1 MTADHPDNLNEM
13 LSVIAD
19 AMADGTPLSVSGCAS
34 KSDWGYAI
42 ADARPVSV
50 DRWAGIIDYQ
60 PDELILTVRAGTPM
74 TEINKT
80 LANKNQM
87 LGFEPPDP
95 SVLFAKTDISN
106 KGSIGGVLATNSSGS
121 RRLTAGAARDFLLG
135 FEAASGR
142 GERFRSGG
150 KVVKNVTGYDLSKLI
165 CGSFGTLAIMDEL
178 TLKTLPRPEDSKS
191 VLIPAADLAAAVRHI
206 AAILATPHEPSA
218 AAILPSDIAA
228 LAGLDTGLDPGLD
241 YGQMLAVIRFEGFA
255 ISVNDRVNAVLSL
268 YPDGYSIDDAA
279 SQTLWQAIGNT
290 ALLADAAGD
299 IWKLSCAPSAAPL
312 VINALP
318 DEWPLRYYADWAGG
332 LLWLDVPVGDV
343 TGTILRQALADHG
356 GGFAQLIRDSGNT
369 RSLVPPFQPLSSPQ
383 MALHKRIKAAFDPKG
398 ILNPGRMH
406 HAI

>member
-13 LSVIAD
+13 LSVIAE

-95 SVLFAKTDISN
+95 SVLFAKTDLSN

-178 TLKTLPRPEDSKS
+178 TLKTLPRPEVSKS
-191 VLIPAADLAAAVRHI
+191 VLIPAVDLAAAVRNI

-218 AAILPSDIAA
+218 AAILPSDIVA
-228 LAGLDTGLDPGLD
+228 LASLDSSLD

-268 YPDGYSIDDAA
+268 YPDGDSIDDAA

-299 IWKLSCAPSAAPL
+299 IWKLSCAPSAAPS

-332 LLWLDVPVGDV
+332 LLWLDVPSGGVA
-343 TGTILRQALADHG
+343 GTILRQVLADHG
-356 GGFAQLIRDSGNT
+356 GGFAQLIRDAGNT
-369 RSLVPPFQPLSSPQ
+369 RSLVPPFQPLPSPQ
-383 MALHKRIKAAFDPKG
+383 LELHKRIKAAFDPKG

>member
-13 LSVIAD
+13 LSVIAE

-42 ADARPVSV
+42 ADSRPVSV

-74 TEINKT
+74 TEINET
-80 LANKNQM
+80 LADKNQM

-95 SVLFAKTDISN
+95 SVLFAKTDLSN

-178 TLKTLPRPEDSKS
+178 TLKTLPRPEASKS
-191 VLIPAADLAAAVRHI
+191 VLIPAADLATAVQHI

-228 LAGLDTGLDPGLD
+228 LAGFG

-268 YPDGYSIDDAA
+268 YPDGDSIDDAA
-279 SQTLWQAIGNT
+279 SQTLWQAIGDT

-332 LLWLDVPVGDV
+332 LLWLDVPTGDV
-343 TGTILRQALADHG
+343 AGTILRQVLADHG
-356 GGFAQLIRDSGNT
+356 GGFAQLIRDAGNT
-369 RSLVPPFQPLSSPQ
+369 RSLVPPFQPLPSPQ
-383 MALHKRIKAAFDPKG
+383 LALHKRIKAAFDPKG

>member
-13 LSVIAD
+13 LSVIAE

-95 SVLFAKTDISN
+95 SVLFAKTDLSN

-178 TLKTLPRPEDSKS
+178 TLKTLPRPEVSKS
-191 VLIPAADLAAAVRHI
+191 VLIPAVDLAAAVRNI

-218 AAILPSDIAA
+218 AAILPSDIVA
-228 LAGLDTGLDPGLD
+228 LASLDSSLD

-268 YPDGYSIDDAA
+268 YPDGDSIDDAA

-299 IWKLSCAPSAAPL
+299 IWKLSCAPSAAPS

-332 LLWLDVPVGDV
+332 LLWLDVPSGGVA
-343 TGTILRQALADHG
+343 GTILRQVLADHG
-356 GGFAQLIRDSGNT
+356 GGFAQLIRDAGNT
-369 RSLVPPFQPLSSPQ
+369 RSLVPPFQPLPSSQ
-383 MALHKRIKAAFDPKG
+383 LALHKRIKAAFDPKG

>member
-13 LSVIAD
+13 LSVIAE

-95 SVLFAKTDISN
+95 SVLFAKTDLSN

-178 TLKTLPRPEDSKS
+178 TLKTLPRPEVSKS
-191 VLIPAADLAAAVRHI
+191 VLIPAVDLAAAVRNI

-218 AAILPSDIAA
+218 AAILPSDIVA
-228 LAGLDTGLDPGLD
+228 LASLDSSLDSGLD

-268 YPDGYSIDDAA
+268 YPDGDSIDDAA

-299 IWKLSCAPSAAPL
+299 IWKLSCAPSAAPS

-332 LLWLDVPVGDV
+332 LLWLDVPSGGVA
-343 TGTILRQALADHG
+343 GTILRQVLADHG
-356 GGFAQLIRDSGNT
+356 GGFAQLIRDAGNT
-369 RSLVPPFQPLSSPQ
+369 RSLVPPFQPLPSPQ
-383 MALHKRIKAAFDPKG
+383 LALHKRIKAAFDPKG

>member
-13 LSVIAD
+13 LSVIAE

-34 KSDWGYAI
+34 KSDLGYAI

-80 LANKNQM
+80 LANRNQM

-95 SVLFAKTDISN
+95 SVLFAKTDLSN

-178 TLKTLPRPEDSKS
+178 TLKTLPRPEVSKS
-191 VLIPAADLAAAVRHI
+191 VLIPAVDLAAAVRHI

-218 AAILPSDIAA
+218 AAILPSDIVA
-228 LAGLDTGLDPGLD
+228 LASLDSSLASGLDC
-241 YGQMLAVIRFEGFA
+241 GQMLAVIRFEGFA

-268 YPDGYSIDDAA
+268 YPDGDSIDDAA

-299 IWKLSCAPSAAPL
+299 IWKLSCAPSAAPS

-332 LLWLDVPVGDV
+332 LLWLDVPSGGVA
-343 TGTILRQALADHG
+343 GTILRKVLADHG
-356 GGFAQLIRDSGNT
+356 GGFAQLIRDAGNT
-369 RSLVPPFQPLSSPQ
+369 RSLVPPFQPLPSPQ
-383 MALHKRIKAAFDPKG
+383 LALHKRIKAAFDPKG

>member
-13 LSVIAD
+13 LSVIAE

-42 ADARPVSV
+42 ADSRPVSV

-74 TEINKT
+74 TEINET
-80 LANKNQM
+80 LADKNQM

-95 SVLFAKTDISN
+95 SVLFAKTDLSN

-178 TLKTLPRPEDSKS
+178 TLKTLPRPEASKS
-191 VLIPAADLAAAVRHI
+191 VLIPAADLATAVRHI
-206 AAILATPHEPSA
+206 SAILATPHEPSA

-228 LAGLDTGLDPGLD
+228 LAGFG

-268 YPDGYSIDDAA
+268 YPDGDSIDDAA
-279 SQTLWQAIGNT
+279 SQTLWQAIGDT
-290 ALLADAAGD
+290 ALLGDAAGD

-332 LLWLDVPVGDV
+332 LLWIDVPTGDV
-343 TGTILRQALADHG
+343 AGTILRQVLADHG
-356 GGFAQLIRDSGNT
+356 GGFAQLIRDAGNT
-369 RSLVPPFQPLSSPQ
+369 RSLVPPFQPLPSPQ
-383 MALHKRIKAAFDPKG
+383 LALHKRIKAAFDPKG

>member
-13 LSVIAD
+13 LSVIAE

-95 SVLFAKTDISN
+95 SVLFAKTDLSN

-178 TLKTLPRPEDSKS
+178 TLKTLPRPEVSKS
-191 VLIPAADLAAAVRHI
+191 VLIPAVDLAAAVRHI

-218 AAILPSDIAA
+218 AAILPSDIVA
-228 LAGLDTGLDPGLD
+228 LASLDSSLDC
-241 YGQMLAVIRFEGFA
+241 GQMLAVIRFEGFA

-268 YPDGYSIDDAA
+268 YPDGDSIDDAA

-299 IWKLSCAPSAAPL
+299 IWKLSCAPSAAPS

-332 LLWLDVPVGDV
+332 LLWLDVPSGGVA
-343 TGTILRQALADHG
+343 GTILRQVLADHG
-356 GGFAQLIRDSGNT
+356 GGFAQLIRDAGNT
-369 RSLVPPFQPLSSPQ
+369 RSLVPPFQPLPSPQ
-383 MALHKRIKAAFDPKG
+383 LALHKRIKAAFDPKG

>member
-13 LSVIAD
+13 LSVIAE
-19 AMADGTPLSVSGCAS
+19 AMADGTPLSVWGCAS

-42 ADARPVSV
+42 ADSRQVSV

-74 TEINKT
+74 TEINAT

-95 SVLFAKTDISN
+95 SALFAKTDLRN

-178 TLKTLPRPEDSKS
+178 TLKTLPRPEASKS
-191 VLIPAADLAAAVRHI
+191 ILIPAADLATAVRHI

-228 LAGLDTGLDPGLD
+228 LAGFG
-241 YGQMLAVIRFEGFA
+241 YGQILAVIRFEGFT
-255 ISVNDRVNAVLSL
+255 ISVNDRVNEVLSL
-268 YPDGYSIDDAA
+268 YPDGDSIDDAA
-279 SQTLWQAIGNT
+279 SQTLWKAIGNT

-332 LLWLDVPVGDV
+332 LLWLDVPTGDV
-343 TGTILRQALADHG
+343 VGTILRQVLADHG
-356 GGFAQLIRDSGNT
+356 GGFAQLIRDAGNT
-369 RSLVPPFQPLSSPQ
+369 RSLVPPFQPLPSPQ
-383 MALHKRIKAAFDPKG
+383 LALHKRIKAAFDPKG

>member
-13 LSVIAD
+13 LSVIAE

-95 SVLFAKTDISN
+95 SVLFAKTDLSN

-178 TLKTLPRPEDSKS
+178 TLKTLPRPEVSKS

-218 AAILPSDIAA
+218 AAILPSDIVA
-228 LAGLDTGLDPGLD
+228 LASLDSSLDSGLD

-268 YPDGYSIDDAA
+268 YPDGDSIDDAA

-299 IWKLSCAPSAAPL
+299 IWKLSCAPSAAPS

-332 LLWLDVPVGDV
+332 LLWLDVPSGGVA
-343 TGTILRQALADHG
+343 GTILRQVLADHG
-356 GGFAQLIRDSGNT
+356 GGFAQLIRDAGNT
-369 RSLVPPFQPLSSPQ
+369 RSLVPPFQPLPSSQ
-383 MALHKRIKAAFDPKG
+383 LALHKRIKAAFDPKG

>member
-13 LSVIAD
+13 LSVIAE
-19 AMADGTPLSVSGCAS
+19 AMADGTPLSVWGCAS

-42 ADARPVSV
+42 ADSRQVSV

-74 TEINKT
+74 TEINAT

-95 SVLFAKTDISN
+95 SALFAKTDLRN

-178 TLKTLPRPEDSKS
+178 TLKTLPRPEASKS
-191 VLIPAADLAAAVRHI
+191 ILIPAADLATAVRHI

-228 LAGLDTGLDPGLD
+228 LAGFG
-241 YGQMLAVIRFEGFA
+241 YGQILAVIRFEGFT

-268 YPDGYSIDDAA
+268 YPDGDSIDDAA
-279 SQTLWQAIGNT
+279 SQTLWKAIGDT

-332 LLWLDVPVGDV
+332 LLWLDVPTGDV
-343 TGTILRQALADHG
+343 VGTILRQVLADHG
-356 GGFAQLIRDSGNT
+356 GGFAQLIRDAGNT
-369 RSLVPPFQPLSSPQ
+369 RSLMPPFQPLPSPQ
-383 MALHKRIKAAFDPKG
+383 LALHKRIKAAFDPKG

>member
-13 LSVIAD
+13 LSVIAE

-95 SVLFAKTDISN
+95 SVLFAKTDLSN

-178 TLKTLPRPEDSKS
+178 TLKTLPRPEVSKS
-191 VLIPAADLAAAVRHI
+191 VLIPAVDLAAAVRHI

-218 AAILPSDIAA
+218 AAILPSDIVA
-228 LAGLDTGLDPGLD
+228 LASLDSGLDAGLDC
-241 YGQMLAVIRFEGFA
+241 GQMLAVIRFEGFA

-268 YPDGYSIDDAA
+268 YPDGDSIDDAA

-299 IWKLSCAPSAAPL
+299 IWKLSCAPSAAPS

-332 LLWLDVPVGDV
+332 LLWLDVPSGGVA
-343 TGTILRQALADHG
+343 GTILRQVLADHG
-356 GGFAQLIRDSGNT
+356 GGFAQLIRDAGNT
-369 RSLVPPFQPLSSPQ
+369 RSLVPPFQPLPSPQ
-383 MALHKRIKAAFDPKG
+383 LALHKRIKAAFDPKG

>member
-13 LSVIAD
+13 LSVIAE

-42 ADARPVSV
+42 ADSRPVSV

-74 TEINKT
+74 TEINAT

-95 SVLFAKTDISN
+95 SALFAKTDISN

-178 TLKTLPRPEDSKS
+178 TLKTLPRPEVSKS
-191 VLIPAADLAAAVRHI
+191 VLIPAVDLAAAVRHI

-218 AAILPSDIAA
+218 AAILPSDIVA
-228 LAGLDTGLDPGLD
+228 LASLDSSLD

-268 YPDGYSIDDAA
+268 YPDGDSIDDAA
-279 SQTLWQAIGNT
+279 SQTLWQAIGDT
-290 ALLADAAGD
+290 ALLANAAGD

-332 LLWLDVPVGDV
+332 LLWLDVPTGDV
-343 TGTILRQALADHG
+343 AGTILRQVLADHG
-356 GGFAQLIRDSGNT
+356 GGFAQLIRDAGNT
-369 RSLVPPFQPLSSPQ
+369 RSLVPPFQPLPSPQ
-383 MALHKRIKAAFDPKG
+383 LALHKRIKAAFDPKG

>member
-13 LSVIAD
+13 LSVIAE

-42 ADARPVSV
+42 ADSRPVSV

-60 PDELILTVRAGTPM
+60 PDELILSVRAGTPM
-74 TEINKT
+74 TEINET
-80 LANKNQM
+80 LADKNQM

-95 SVLFAKTDISN
+95 SVLFAKTDLSN

-178 TLKTLPRPEDSKS
+178 TLKTLPRPEASKS
-191 VLIPAADLAAAVRHI
+191 VLIPAADLATAVQHI
-206 AAILATPHEPSA
+206 SAILATPHEPSA

-228 LAGLDTGLDPGLD
+228 LAGFG

-268 YPDGYSIDDAA
+268 YPDGDSIDDAA
-279 SQTLWQAIGNT
+279 SQTLWQAIGDT

-332 LLWLDVPVGDV
+332 LLWIDVPTGDV
-343 TGTILRQALADHG
+343 AGTILRQVLADHG
-356 GGFAQLIRDSGNT
+356 GGFAQLIRDAGNT
-369 RSLVPPFQPLSSPQ
+369 RSLVPPFQPLPSPQ
-383 MALHKRIKAAFDPKG
+383 LALHKRIKAAFDPKG